1 MENPF
6 CDTSLFLFLLGVGRH
21 SFKHRIPFLPVTA
34 CFFSRILP
42 ISPSGICP
50 VLSIFFLA
58 SLQGVQINLF
68 RVFPFL
74 HCAYKPSFHFFPF
87 LRWMYRIIFPSSFPC
102 PSGVCDSLLRNRK
115 SPSWQAGREVRKF
128 GGETSALSH
137 ENLRTFHCKVPMF
150 FKRCPAPPP
159 TDVEMD
165 GRMWRETYATT
176 LRNGG
181 EEPR

>member
-42 ISPSGICP
+42 ISPSGICSVLSFFFLLP
-50 VLSIFFLA
+50 CREYRSIFSGFSRFSIAHINRLSIFF
-58 SLQGVQINLF
+58 S
-68 RVFPFL
+68 
-74 HCAYKPSFHFFPF
+74 F

-165 GRMWRETYATT
+165 GRMWRETYATM